1 MQAEWL
7 IHHVNIATMQP
18 GNKPYGT
25 IVDGLLAIADGKIAW
40 VGPRSEAP
48 TFDARNTIDGNGG
61 WLTPGLIDCHTHL
74 IYGGNRA
81 AEFEQRQQG
90 GASYA
95 AIAAN
100 GGGIN
105 STVIATRNASI
116 HELMTSA
123 QQRLASLQREG
134 VTTVEIKSG
143 YGLDLETE
151 LRMLRI
157 ARALNEQLPIT
168 TQTTYLGAH
177 AIPAE
182 FKDRPDDYID
192 FICNE
197 VLPAVAAE
205 QLADAVDLFCESVG
219 FSVKQCEKIIHCT
232 KQHGLPIKGHVEQLS
247 YLGGAKMIATA
258 NGLSVDHLEYLPASD
273 IKILKQHNTV
283 AVLLPAAF
291 YYLRETQLPP
301 IEAMRSAQLP
311 MAVATD
317 CNPGSAPLASL
328 LTAMN
333 MGCVLF
339 GLTPEEAL
347 RGTTIHAAQA
357 LNLQQ
362 QKGQLAPG
370 FDADLL
376 LWQID
381 SPAELSDAINMHRPK
396 QIWVSGQHV

>member
-7 IHHVNIATMQP
+7 IHNVNIATMQP

-25 IVDGLLAIADGKIAW
+25 IVDGLLAMANGKIAW
-40 VGPRSEAP
+40 VGPRSDAP
-48 TFDARNTIDGNGG
+48 TFETTNTIDGNGG

-90 GASYA
+90 IPYA
-95 AIAAN
+95 EISAN

-116 HELMTSA
+116 GELMESA
-123 QQRLASLQREG
+123 QQRLACLQQEG

-157 ARALNEQLPIT
+157 ARALGKQLPIT
-168 TQTTYLGAH
+168 IKTTYLGAH
-177 AIPAE
+177 AVPPE
-182 FKDRPDDYID
+182 FKDRPDDYIH
-192 FICNE
+192 FVCNE
-197 VLPAVAAE
+197 VLPAVATE
-205 QLADAVDLFCESVG
+205 NLADAVDLFCEEIG
-219 FSVKQCEKIIHCT
+219 FTIEQCTKIIDRAR
-232 KQHGLPIKGHVEQLS
+232 QSGLPVKGHVEQLS
-247 YLGGAKMIATA
+247 DMGGAKMVAAA

-273 IKILKQHNTV
+273 IATLKQHNTV

-291 YYLRETQLPP
+291 YYLREKQLPP
-301 IEAMRSAQLP
+301 IDAMRKAQLS

-317 CNPGSAPLASL
+317 CNPGSAPVASL
-328 LTAMN
+328 LSAMN
-333 MGCVLF
+333 LACVLF

-347 RGTTIHAAQA
+347 RGTTINAAQA
-357 LNLQQ
+357 LGIKK
-362 QKGQLAPG
+362 KGMLASG

-381 SPAELSDAINMHRPK
+381 SPAELSYAINMHRPK
-396 QIWVSGQHV
+396 QIWIAGQHV

>member
-1 MQAEWL
+1 MQTDWL
-7 IHHVNIATMQP
+7 IHNVNIATMQP
-18 GNKPYGT
+18 GDKPYGAIT
-25 IVDGLLAIADGKIAW
+25 DGLLVIANGKITW

-48 TFDARNTIDGNGG
+48 TFDASKTVDGNGG

-81 AEFEQRQQG
+81 VEFELRQQG
-90 GASYA
+90 VSYA
-95 AIAAN
+95 EIAAN

-116 HELMTSA
+116 SELMEGA
-123 QQRLASLQREG
+123 QQRLARLQSEG

-151 LRMLRI
+151 LRMLRV

-168 TQTTYLGAH
+168 IKTSYLGAH
-177 AIPAE
+177 AVPPE
-182 FKDRPDDYID
+182 FKDRADDYIN
-192 FICNE
+192 FICAE
-197 VLPAVAAE
+197 VLPVIADE
-205 QLADAVDLFCESVG
+205 QLADAVDLFCEGIG
-219 FSVKQCEKIIHCT
+219 FTVEQCT
-232 KQHGLPIKGHVEQLS
+232 KVIHAAQRLNLPVKGHVEQLS
-247 YLGGAKMIATA
+247 YMGGAKMIAKA
-258 NGLSVDHLEYLPASD
+258 HGLSVDHLEYLPESD
-273 IKILKQHNTV
+273 IATLKQHNSV

-291 YYLRETQLPP
+291 YYLRETQCPP
-301 IEAMRSAQLP
+301 VEAMRKAQLP

-317 CNPGSAPLASL
+317 CNPGSAPMASL

-333 MGCVLF
+333 QACVLF

-347 RGTTIHAAQA
+347 SGATINAARALGIKAKGTVAT
-357 LNLQQ
+357 
-362 QKGQLAPG
+362 G

-381 SPAELSDAINMHRPK
+381 SPAELSYAINMHRPIN
-396 QIWVSGQHV
+396 IWVDGKSV